1 MDARQDF
8 YLAALAQC
16 PGLGSRRLGLLLE
29 TGRDAVSLWQM
40 PALEMSRLVRMPQGL
55 VEALQSFRRTH
66 PDLPELLAES
76 CQQRG
81 VHLCTIRDASY
92 PYLLKEIFSAPPVLY
107 FRGTLVPEARRLA
120 IVGSRRLSPYGEAL
134 ALEFGEQLAAAGLTV
149 V

>member
-29 TGRDAVSLWQM
+29 TGCDAVSLWQM

-92 PYLLKEIFSAPPVLY
+92 PYFIEGNLLCA
-107 FRGTLVPEARRLA
+107 AR
-120 IVGSRRLSPYGEAL
+120 AL
-134 ALEFGEQLAAAGLTV
+134 LPWDARA
-149 V
+149 

>member
-92 PYLLKEIFSAPPVLY
+92 PYLLKEIFSAPPVSTSAGRSCL
-107 FRGTLVPEARRLA
+107 RRA
-120 IVGSRRLSPYGEAL
+120 ASLSWGQGA
-134 ALEFGEQLAAAGLTV
+134 
-149 V
+149 